1 MRIFHPLR
9 TLLLLLVTLTSILPT
24 RTASAGTVP
33 QVVVTIKPLHSL
45 VAGVMAGVGEPGL
58 LISGAGSPHS
68 YSLRPSDARL
78 LAHATLV
85 IRVDADFETFLN
97 RPLASLAGQARI
109 LSVSSLPMVELLPA
123 RKGGVWEADH
133 HHAAERA
140 GHGHEEMNLHLWL
153 DPHNAR
159 AIVSGT
165 VAVLA
170 AMDPAHAEDYRR
182 NGAQLEQRLELL
194 DQQLSH
200 QLQPVAGIPYIV
212 FHDAY
217 PYLEHRYGL
226 NPAGAI
232 SVSPNR
238 PPGARRLAEI
248 RDRIAQSKARC
259 VFSEPQF
266 EPKLATLLSAG
277 TGVRSSV
284 LDPLGADL
292 PPGPEAYFTLIHHLA
307 DNLSR
312 CLSGPPPGSN
322 P

>member
-1 MRIFHPLR
+1 MRQFILLA
-9 TLLLLLVTLTSILPT
+9 TLLLLIAGPMPAGAAQ
-24 RTASAGTVP
+24 ASTVP

-68 YSLRPSDARL
+68 YSLRPSDARM
-78 LAHATLV
+78 LARATLV
-85 IRVDADFETFLN
+85 IRVDADFEAFLN

-109 LSVSSLPMVELLPA
+109 VSASTLPGVELLPA
-123 RKGGVWEADH
+123 REGGVWEADQQ
-133 HHAAERA
+133 HAADESN
-140 GHGHEEMNLHLWL
+140 HGHEELNLHLWL

-159 AIVSGT
+159 AIVGDT

-170 AMDPAHAEDYRR
+170 EMDPAHAVTYRR
-182 NGAQLEQRLELL
+182 NGAELEQRLDRL
-194 DQQLSH
+194 DQQLGR
-200 QLQPVAGIPYIV
+200 QLQPVAGVPYIV

-226 NPAGAI
+226 SPAGAI
-232 SVSPNR
+232 SVSPGR

-248 RDRIAQSKARC
+248 RDRIEQAKARC

-277 TGVRSSV
+277 TGARTGI

-292 PPGPEAYFTLIHHLA
+292 PAGPEAYFTLLHRLA
-307 DNLSR
+307 DNLSG
-312 CLSGPPPGSN
+312 CLSAPAAGGKP
-322 P
+322 

>member
-1 MRIFHPLR
+1 MRFFPHLGRLPF
-9 TLLLLLVTLTSILPT
+9 LLLPLLFALPAAAA
-24 RTASAGTVP
+24 RADAVP

-45 VAGVMAGVGEPGL
+45 VAAVMAGVAEPGL

-78 LAHATLV
+78 LAHADLV
-85 IRVDADFETFLN
+85 IRIDADFETFLN
-97 RPLASLAGQARI
+97 RPLASLAKTARI
-109 LSVSSLPMVELLPA
+109 LSVSTLPGVELLPA

-133 HHAAERA
+133 HAEEAAGQDHA
-140 GHGHEEMNLHLWL
+140 EMNLHLWL

-159 AIVSGT
+159 AIVKGT
-165 VAVLA
+165 VTVLA
-170 AMDPAHAEDYRR
+170 AMDPRHAAAYRR
-182 NGAQLEQRLELL
+182 NGADLEARLERL
-194 DQQLSH
+194 DRQLAG
-200 QLQPVAGIPYIV
+200 QLQPLAGVPYIV

-226 NPAGAI
+226 SPVGAI
-232 SVSPNR
+232 SVSPDR
-238 PPGARRLAEI
+238 PPGARRLTEI
-248 RDRIAQSKARC
+248 RDRIEQSKARC

-277 TGVRSSV
+277 TGARSSV

-292 PPGPEAYFTLIHHLA
+292 PPGPEAYFTLLHDLA

-312 CLSGPPPGSN
+312 CLARPAPGRE